1 MTLPITWFN
10 IRILGDI
17 ALFSLDFIKKSIEVG
32 KSIRPAITEF
42 ANNTGNELYS
52 IAYPA
57 NRKQRYVSI
66 VSLTVKVGFV
76 IGSIFAYRK
85 VSSIIHDANKQ
96 TNELVKIFF
105 LSLTEKK

>member
-76 IGSIFAYRK
+76 FGSIFVYRK
-85 VSSIIHDANKQ
+85 VSSIKKSISSKLN
-96 TNELVKIFF
+96 FF
-105 LSLTEKK
+105 IVFRLCIIK